1 MIHVIDFEVFKY
13 DWLCVIQ
20 NRNIGKTVI
29 VNDRKAL
36 VKYYEDNKNDV
47 FVGYNIR
54 GYDQFI
60 FKGILLGFDPK
71 EINDYIILCGQKGYS
86 YSRDFNKIP
95 LKIFD
100 VKFNQAIG
108 LKQLE
113 GFMGDDIRE
122 TTVPFNIDRKLN
134 VKELEE
140 VIFYCEHDV
149 AETMKVFTKCFEEFT
164 SQLEIINTF
173 RLSSSNLSK
182 TKAQLTATVLNAQR
196 KKHNDQ
202 FDYVIPDN
210 LKIKKYKNVVDWFVE
225 QQGNKNLLSVKD
237 FYNQKLTVDVAGVPH
252 VFAWGGIHGARV
264 LYNESGY
271 FINVDVAS
279 YYPSLMIEYD
289 YISRNVTNPNKFKE
303 VYRKR
308 LEYKAMKDKRQA
320 PLKIVLNSTYG
331 AMKDQYNNLYDP
343 LMANNVCVT
352 GQLLLL
358 DLIEQ
363 LEPCC
368 EIIQS
373 NTDGVLVKLKANN
386 DEEAT
391 AEFNKV
397 KAICD
402 EWQERSKMKL
412 EFDDYVKVIQKDVNN
427 YIIIDK
433 DGNYKSKGGWVKKLN
448 ELDYN
453 LPIVNRALIN
463 YFVHGVEVEETVNN
477 CDDLMEFQIIYKV
490 QGNYTHA
497 QHNNTKLTEKYFRVF
512 ASKDTNDTTLY
523 KVKFG
528 EKLEKFAECPENCF
542 IDNSE
547 VKDKQVDTKL
557 NKKWYIDLAKKRI
570 IDFTGEDF

>member
-60 FKGILLGFDPK
+60 FKGIMLGFDPK
-71 EINDYIILCGQKGYS
+71 DINDYIILCGQKGYS

-122 TTVPFNIDRKLN
+122 TTVPFNINRKLN

-173 RLSSSNLSK
+173 RLSSNDLSK

-196 KKHNDQ
+196 KIHNDQ
-202 FDYVIPDN
+202 FDYVIPKN
-210 LKIKKYKNVVDWFVE
+210 LKIKKYKNVVDWFAE
-225 QQGNKNLLSVKD
+225 QQCNKNLLSVKD
-237 FYNQKLTVDVAGVPH
+237 FYNQKLNVDVAGVPH
-252 VFAWGGIHGARV
+252 VFAWGGIHGARA

-331 AMKDQYNNLYDP
+331 AMKDRYNNLYDP

-412 EFDDYVKVIQKDVNN
+412 EFDAYVKVIQKDVNN

-433 DGNYKSKGGWVKKLN
+433 DGKYKSKGAWVKKLN

-463 YFVHGVEVEETVNN
+463 YFVHGVEVEETVNK

-497 QHNNTKLTEKYFRVF
+497 EHNNVKLTEKYFRVF
-512 ASKDTNDTTLY
+512 ASNDTNDTTLY

-547 VKDKQVDTKL
+547 VKEKKIDTKL
-557 NKKWYIDLAKKRI
+557 NKRWYIDLAKKRI
-570 IDFTGEDF
+570 SDFIGEDF